1 MSRRRKT
8 WCREASIMSPKASED
23 SETPHPRTTAVLF
36 GHASAEAALLAA
48 YRGGRI
54 PHAFLIA
61 GPKGIGK
68 ATLAYRLAR
77 FVLAHP
83 DPAAPEV
90 AKATSLAVDPEHPVA
105 RHIAAQGQ
113 PDLLILERTLND
125 KGVLHKQ
132 IAVDD
137 IRRSVAFFG
146 STAREGGWRI
156 AIVDAV
162 DELNKSSANAL
173 LKVLEEP
180 PQRAL
185 LLLVS
190 HSAARVPATLRS
202 RCRIL
207 TLRPLVET
215 DVAAAVAVATG
226 SPADDAEVVAAAA
239 AADGSVSRA
248 LAFLDGDALELRQR
262 ALDLLDKLPTLD
274 TGALHALG
282 EAIAGTDPLPLAAFL
297 DSVNAWLSLRLDRE
311 QGGIARLARLAD
323 ASERI
328 NAAVRDAE
336 IYNLER
342 KPLVFGVFGL
352 LAEATRG

>member
-1 MSRRRKT
+1 
-8 WCREASIMSPKASED
+8 MSPQADED
-23 SETPHPRTTAVLF
+23 SEAPHPRTTAVLF
-36 GHASAEAALLAA
+36 GHGNAEAALLAA
-48 YRGGRI
+48 YRSGRI

-90 AKATSLAVDPEHPVA
+90 AAATSLAVDPEHPVA

-125 KGVLHKQ
+125 KGVLRQQ

-137 IRRSVAFFG
+137 IRRTVAFFG
-146 STAREGGWRI
+146 STAGEGGWRV

-162 DELNKSSANAL
+162 DELNRFGANAL

-190 HSAARVPATLRS
+190 HSAARVLATLRS
-202 RCRIL
+202 RCRIV
-207 TLRPLVET
+207 TLRPLTET
-215 DVAAAVAVATG
+215 DVAAAVAVAAG
-226 SPADDAEVVAAAA
+226 SSADDPEIAAAAA

-248 LAFLDGDALELRQR
+248 LALLDGDALELRWQ
-262 ALDLLDKLPTLD
+262 ALDLLDKLPAVD
-274 TGALHALG
+274 ASALHALG
-282 EAIAGTDPLPLAAFL
+282 EAIAGTDPQPLAAFL
-297 DSVNAWLSLRLDRE
+297 DTINAWLSSRLDRDRGE
-311 QGGIARLARLAD
+311 LDRLARLAD

-328 NAAVRDAE
+328 NAAARDVE
-336 IYNLER
+336 TYNLER